1 MKISIIYSTDET
13 DLKEMKDVRKIS
25 YSFGQIKEGD
35 YVKFIGCTKEQVNW
49 GNNTDPTDLLV
60 PGGVYFVENMI
71 VKSSHTK
78 LILRGVLGKFNSVC
92 FERLGNGSF

>member
-1 MKISIIYSTDET
+1 
-13 DLKEMKDVRKIS
+13 MKDLRNPKFS
-25 YSFGQIKEGD
+25 YGEIREGD

-49 GNNTDPTDLLV
+49 GNNTDPEDLLV
-60 PGGVYFVENMI
+60 HGGVYYVQQMI

-78 LILRGVLGKFNSVC
+78 LILRGVEGKFNSVC